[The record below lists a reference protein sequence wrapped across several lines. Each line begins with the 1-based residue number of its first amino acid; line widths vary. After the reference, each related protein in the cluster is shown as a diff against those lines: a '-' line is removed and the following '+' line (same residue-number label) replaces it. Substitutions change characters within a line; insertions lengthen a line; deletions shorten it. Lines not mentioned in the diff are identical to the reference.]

1 MNLNFRTVLQSIDIP
16 KPATHFP
23 QMFLHDTRSS
33 ASARAKGIIQTLF
46 LAGSLLLCT
55 NGALAGTDWPAFR
68 GPFADGRVSAS
79 GDTRPVGL
87 PITWSETENVKWKT
101 AIHDQGW
108 STPAIMD
115 GQIWLTT
122 ATVDGHDFF
131 VLCLDAT
138 TGQIKFEEKLF
149 HWDNPEPLGN
159 ARGVNCYAT
168 PSPAIEPGRVY
179 VHFGSFGTAC
189 LDSSAFKVLWK
200 REDLPCRHYRGP
212 SSSPVLFEDL
222 LILTFDGADKQ
233 YVTALDKQTGKTVW
247 KTDRSV
253 AWNDENSS
261 DPMTKDGDR
270 RKAHSTP
277 ILINASGKPQLLS
290 GGAKAAYGYDPRTGK
305 EIWRAAYDA
314 WSAAPLPL
322 FDNGLA
328 FFVTGYGTTELWA
341 LKVDG
346 QGDVAGSKVVWKFG
360 SMVPKAASPVLVDG
374 MVYMVSDDGAITCL
388 EAATGKQVW
397 RQRIGGKFWAS
408 PIYADGR
415 IYFSSEQGKTTVVK
429 AGPTYEGV
437 ATNSLPGGFMA
448 SPAVSG
454 NALLLRTKT
463 HLYRIESGAT
473 PTP

>member
-1 MNLNFRTVLQSIDIP
+1 MLQHD
-16 KPATHFP
+16 AGFFP
-23 QMFLHDTRSS
+23 HPGAKVINQILLL
-33 ASARAKGIIQTLF
+33 ASP
-46 LAGSLLLCT
+46 LLLCVEC
-55 NGALAGTDWPAFR
+55 ALAGTDWPAFR
-68 GPFADGRVSAS
+68 GPFGDGRVSAPS
-79 GDTRPVGL
+79 DTRPVGL
-87 PITWSETENVKWKT
+87 PVTWSETENVKWKT

-108 STPAIMD
+108 STPVIMG
-115 GQIWLTT
+115 GQVWLTT

-131 VLCLDAT
+131 VLCLDAA
-138 TGQIKFEEKLF
+138 TGQVKFEEKLF
-149 HWDNPEPLGN
+149 SRDNSEPLGN

-168 PSPAIEPGRVY
+168 PSPALEPGRVY
-179 VHFGSFGTAC
+179 AHFGSFGTAC
-189 LDSSAFKVLWK
+189 LDTTASKVLWK
-200 REDLPCRHYRGP
+200 RDDLPCRHYRGP

-253 AWNDENSS
+253 AWNDENSN
-261 DPMTKDGDR
+261 DPMIRDGDR

-277 ILINASGKPQLLS
+277 VLINANGKAQLLS
-290 GGAKAAYGYDPRTGK
+290 SGAKAAYGYDPRTGK

-314 WSAAPLPL
+314 WSAAPMPV

-328 FFVTGYGTTELWA
+328 FLATGYGTTELWA

-360 SMVPKAASPVLVDG
+360 SMVPKAASPVLADG
-374 MVYMVSDDGAITCL
+374 MIYLISDDGVITCL
-388 EAATGKQVW
+388 EEVTGKQVW

-415 IYFSSEQGKTTVVK
+415 VYFSSEQGKTTVVK
-429 AGPTYEGV
+429 AGPTFEGV
-437 ATNSLPGGFMA
+437 ATNSLAGSFMA

-454 NALLLRTKT
+454 NALYLRTKT
-463 HLYRIESGAT
+463 HLYRIQSGAAAT
-473 PTP
+473 P